1 MVVASTEIGSVM
13 VTETVPT
20 DLTRINVDL
29 DAKRR
34 NSCVVMDIVSI
45 KNGVVMASQI
55 AKILEMK

>member
-1 MVVASTEIGSVM
+1 VVIASTGIGSVM

-34 NSCVVMDIVSI
+34 NSGVVMDIVSI
-45 KNGVVMASQI
+45 KNGVVMALQI

>member
-13 VTETVPT
+13 VTETVRT

-29 DAKRR
+29 DARRR
-34 NSCVVMDIVSI
+34 NSCVVMDIVSV
-45 KNGVVMASQI
+45 KNGVAMALQI

>member
-1 MVVASTEIGSVM
+1 MVIASTGIGSVM

-34 NSCVVMDIVSI
+34 NSGVVMDIVSI
-45 KNGVVMASQI
+45 KNGVVMALQI